1 MRRTQSRLADA
12 SQTSRRVL
20 DRLKVKLLRDARIAH
35 KAGEVVET
43 TPAEGAFLISVGSA
57 EELKEKVVQK
67 ATAPVVETAEKA
79 VKAPKAVTTAKKPTR
94 AKKG

>member
-1 MRRTQSRLADA
+1 M
-12 SQTSRRVL
+12 
-20 DRLKVKLLRDARIAH
+20 KVKLLRDARITH
-35 KAGEVVET
+35 HAGEVIET

-79 VKAPKAVTTAKKPTR
+79 VKAPKAEPAKKAPI
-94 AKKG
+94 KKAVSKRGK

>member
-1 MRRTQSRLADA
+1 M
-12 SQTSRRVL
+12 
-20 DRLKVKLLRDARIAH
+20 KVKLLRDARITH
-35 KAGEVVET
+35 HAGEVVET

-57 EELKEKVVQK
+57 EELKEKVAQK

-94 AKKG
+94 TKKG